1 MSESV
6 LPMFSSRSFIVSGLT
21 FRSLIHFEFIFVS
34 NCFYSLHGIFT
45 YGNFNLV
52 YYFQKKVLA
61 WENFSRLRHKHQV
74 ICNLKVKQGNKKQKQ
89 NKKYISFLVL
99 CNIISLMYQLKP
111 IRIIG
116 LIIMLSSHSTHQKFR
131 NRLGWVLYSG
141 YLRTEIKVLV
151 GLWSYGG
158 CGQESPFK
166 LIQLVQRD

>member
-1 MSESV
+1 M
-6 LPMFSSRSFIVSGLT
+6 
-21 FRSLIHFEFIFVS
+21 
-34 NCFYSLHGIFT
+34 LHLL
-45 YGNFNLV
+45 NLV

-116 LIIMLSSHSTHQKFR
+116 LIIILSSHSTHQKFR

>member
-1 MSESV
+1 M
-6 LPMFSSRSFIVSGLT
+6 GKCGHLT
-21 FRSLIHFEFIFVS
+21 FFQTVSTLYMGFLLMVILILFIS
-34 NCFYSLHGIFT
+34 KT
-45 YGNFNLV
+45 
-52 YYFQKKVLA
+52 VLS

-99 CNIISLMYQLKP
+99 CNIIPLIQQLKP
-111 IRIIG
+111 LCIIG
-116 LIIMLSSHSTHQKFR
+116 LIIMLSSHSTCRKLR
-131 NRLGWVLYSG
+131 NRLGQVLYSG

-166 LIQLVQRD
+166 LIQLVQKD